1 MTTYNFNLYKEVY
14 SEGIVFAII
23 QKLLKQ
29 DYTEYSVSEKR
40 YLIADCIKH
49 IDTEK
54 LLTPTLNLLEDFEFI
69 TEREAFE
76 QQIDKVISEKDYS
89 ADSILKIKAISFSEL
104 MSYTLHT
111 KEWGNPKELP
121 KLELTY
127 QSNAV
132 ESNLDE
138 VLRYLK
144 RKIYVEVADRN
155 SQLPFHKREQDLKDA
170 IKSMSRIDYENGTK
184 FFAEEKEFFRDLK
197 ENLSDSEN
205 IQIVQPTENS
215 FPDIFR
221 GSNNKAFL
229 LFKDFLDHHIIDPF
243 VDLSFLYQQ
252 LKADNLIHQV
262 KHLQFTNWLK
272 DNDFITGKVFENIIE
287 QGSFRSLRKSSSGHR
302 LNNYQNI
309 KEKHLNARQE

>member
-1 MTTYNFNLYKEVY
+1 MTTYNFNLYREVY
-14 SEGIVFAII
+14 PEGIVFAII

-76 QQIDKVISEKDYS
+76 QQIDKAISEKECS
-89 ADSILKIKAISFSEL
+89 ADSIVKIKAISFSEL

-111 KEWGNPKELP
+111 KEWGNPKGLP

-127 QSNAV
+127 QSKAV
-132 ESNLDE
+132 GSNLDE
-138 VLRYLK
+138 VLSYLK
-144 RKIYVEVADRN
+144 RKVYVEVADRN
-155 SQLPFHKREQDLKDA
+155 SQLPFHKRENDLQNA

-184 FFAEEKEFFRDLK
+184 FFSEEKEFFKDLK

-205 IQIVQPTENS
+205 TKVVQPHQNS
-215 FPDIFR
+215 FPDVFR
-221 GSNNKAFL
+221 GRDNKAFL
-229 LFKDFLDHHIIDPF
+229 LFKDYLDHNIIDPF

-252 LKADNLIHQV
+252 LKEDNLLHPV
-262 KHLQFTNWLK
+262 KHLHFTHWLK
-272 DNDFITGKVFENIIE
+272 YNDFISEKVFVEIIE
-287 QGSFRSLRKSSSGHR
+287 QGSFRSLNKSSSGHR
-302 LNNYQNI
+302 LNNYQNL
-309 KEKHLNARQE
+309 KGKYFNDHQG